1 MARSLQ
7 GRAQLVNSDTQAGKS
22 PEEVW
27 KMQEIFS
34 GTGPLKMGTSEE
46 FARVARLLSEVSFDE
61 QTICSAFRLGDMSD
75 VARLRFV
82 NIDQADISDQLRIL
96 VRLFLV
102 LKLVPRAEVEQAF
115 DE

>member
-22 PEEVW
+22 QEEVW
-27 KMQEIFS
+27 KMQEILS

-61 QTICSAFRLGDMSD
+61 RTICNAFQFGDMSD
-75 VARLRFV
+75 VARLRVV
-82 NIDQADISDQLRIL
+82 NVDHANISHQLKIL
-96 VRLFLV
+96 IRLFLV
-102 LKLVPRAEVEQAF
+102 LKLVPRAEVEQ
-115 DE
+115 